1 METGEQIAVKIVPL
15 VSTSE
20 HQNVAERERTNYVKQ
35 IQTAREA
42 AIASLVFHP
51 YICGMRNVVRTQ
63 SHCYML
69 FEHING
75 GAMLD
80 YIISHGRLKEKQA
93 RKFFRQITSAID
105 YCHRNSIIHRDIN
118 IENIL
123 LSKTGDVRIIDFGSG
138 QLFAPASRLSG
149 QEISHQQHKIYYMS
163 PEVVSGRSYTGPEV
177 DIWSVGIVLYILVCG
192 KVPFDALT
200 TSELL
205 AKIKKGFIEY
215 PPWLSAGKALTVM
228 YTAQAYILQNA
239 KT

>member
-1 METGEQIAVKIVPL
+1 
-15 VSTSE
+15 
-20 HQNVAERERTNYVKQ
+20 
-35 IQTAREA
+35 
-42 AIASLVFHP
+42 
-51 YICGMRNVVRTQ
+51 
-63 SHCYML
+63 
-69 FEHING
+69 
-75 GAMLD
+75 
-80 YIISHGRLKEKQA
+80 
-93 RKFFRQITSAID
+93 
-105 YCHRNSIIHRDIN
+105 
-118 IENIL
+118 
-123 LSKTGDVRIIDFGSG
+123 
-138 QLFAPASRLSG
+138 
-149 QEISHQQHKIYYMS
+149 MS